1 MGLRKTQIALTN
13 YPYHKCSLD
22 FTLHSMEKLGIKTI
36 EFVCCEPHFYFED
49 VTEADTK
56 ELMKKLEEKG
66 FTIICL
72 TAPTMEYPM
81 NLASENI
88 MTRTKTVKYLVDA
101 IQYAE
106 KLHAPI
112 VSFNMGQAPLD
123 ADTEAAW
130 TRAKEAVAYLVS
142 VAESFGVRIALYVT
156 GSRKSSLLDS
166 VEKAKRLKKEIP
178 SGSLGFVADTVYLDK
193 MALEPET
200 FIRELGLENIFL
212 VNFAD
217 CKSGALHLAPG
228 EGNLDLE
235 KCLKS
240 FERAGYEGYVS
251 LNMRGSRDPYVYE
264 EQPERCM
271 KNGLEWLLAHL
282 SDGC

>member
-1 MGLRKTQIALTN
+1 MGLKKSQIALTN

-22 FTLHSMEKLGIKTI
+22 YTLNSMEKFGIKPM

-49 VTEADTK
+49 VTETDTK
-56 ELMKKLEEKG
+56 KLMEKLDEKG
-66 FTIICL
+66 FSIICL

-88 MTRTKTVKYLVDA
+88 MTRTKTVNYLVDA
-101 IQYAE
+101 IQYAD
-106 KLHAPI
+106 KLQAPV

-123 ADTEAAW
+123 ADAEAAW

-142 VAESFGVRIALYVT
+142 VAESFGVKIALYVT
-156 GSRKSSLLDS
+156 GSRKSSLLDN

-178 SGSLGFVADTVYLDK
+178 SDSLGFVADTVYLRE
-193 MALEPET
+193 MALEPEM
-200 FIRELGLENIFL
+200 FIQELGLENIFL
-212 VNFAD
+212 VHFAD
-217 CKSGALHLAPG
+217 CKSGILHLAPG

-235 KCLKS
+235 KSLKS
-240 FERAGYEGYVS
+240 FEQAGYEGYFS

-282 SDGC
+282 SD